1 MSNNREL
8 KKGYP
13 RAMVELSMFCGYT
26 HTYWHCGLPCLNSL
40 CCLEMDGTEGRC
52 LHWCRNCS
60 EAPNCCAP
68 LTLLSSLHHRTRG
81 LLVSTKGLQK
91 GLQSRAQNKRFACVN
106 VGFTKGVTKQNTNKK
121 SACVNNIT
129 DVAAKEILY
138 KLRSRTPYLC
148 LPLPSSYPPWGVAF
162 IACIAFLAL
171 SLLPDCARFLPQLD
185 TRLSLTSC
193 FQARYYPTRTP
204 KQ

>member
-1 MSNNREL
+1 
-8 KKGYP
+8 
-13 RAMVELSMFCGYT
+13 MVELSMFCGYT

-106 VGFTKGVTKQNTNKK
+106 KGFTKGVTKQSTEQKVCLCQRRFYKRGYKAEHRTRGLLVSTKGLQKGLQSRAQNKRFACVNKGFTKGVTKQNTEQEV
-121 SACVNNIT
+121 CLCQQRV
-129 DVAAKEILY
+129 Y
-138 KLRSRTPYLC
+138 KRGYKAEHRTT
-148 LPLPSSYPPWGVAF
+148 G
-162 IACIAFLAL
+162 
-171 SLLPDCARFLPQLD
+171 LLVS
-185 TRLSLTSC
+185 T
-193 FQARYYPTRTP
+193 
-204 KQ
+204 

>member
-106 VGFTKGVTKQNTNKK
+106 KGFTKGVTKQNTEQEVCLCQQRVYKRGYK
-121 SACVNNIT
+121 AEHEQKVCLCQQHHRCCCKGDFVQTEKQDAIFVSASPIFLSTVGCGIH
-129 DVAAKEILY
+129 
-138 KLRSRTPYLC
+138 C
-148 LPLPSSYPPWGVAF
+148 LHCFPCS
-162 IACIAFLAL
+162 L
-171 SLLPDCARFLPQLD
+171 S
-185 TRLSLTSC
+185 TS
-193 FQARYYPTRTP
+193 
-204 KQ
+204 